1 MIIPIK
7 KATDN
12 GAALSDKAHE
22 IAAQL
27 KAAGLK
33 VAVDDSDTHN
43 PGYKFNEWEVRG
55 TPVRIEIG
63 AKDME
68 KSEVKVVIRHDGAKF
83 QAPWEGLG
91 EQMSALV
98 TTIHD
103 QMYAKALAARAEHL
117 KTVDNWD
124 EFMVALNN
132 RDICLA
138 DWCDQ
143 KSCEERIKDQSKE
156 ESMKAMEELNED
168 EALLTGSAKT
178 LCIPY

>member
-68 KSEVKVVIRHDGAKF
+68 KSEVKVVVRHDGAKF
-83 QAPWEGLG
+83 
-91 EQMSALV
+91 
-98 TTIHD
+98 
-103 QMYAKALAARAEHL
+103 
-117 KTVDNWD
+117 
-124 EFMVALNN
+124 
-132 RDICLA
+132 
-138 DWCDQ
+138 
-143 KSCEERIKDQSKE
+143 
-156 ESMKAMEELNED
+156 
-168 EALLTGSAKT
+168 
-178 LCIPY
+178 